1 MRQTIALTS
10 LVLALLIFL
19 CCGGLP
25 TESSFTVPLTKRP
38 SSRKLAPHKPRS
50 NDDDDGNNV
59 AFSTSIDLSDYYN
72 NEYIGL
78 LGIGTPP
85 QYLEVVF
92 DTGSSDIWIPSS
104 SCTSCGSHKLFDGSL
119 SSSYS
124 VLYDEHTGSAKKFTI
139 SYGSGDVSGNIAIDK
154 ITLGNLVVDDVYI
167 GEVTS
172 EDSAIAA
179 FDMDGICGL
188 AFDGLSRVS
197 SPNLFE
203 SLVYTYP
210 NITQSFSIYLS
221 SDPDDQTKSSQ
232 ITFGGYDLSIVSANA
247 SFYYT
252 PVVKNSA
259 SLTYWTVALTGFA
272 AGFTEKFTDATSV
285 DIDVSLCESESTD
298 DYSENDGYSSDTCY
312 AIVDSG
318 TSGIAIPSSYYDIIV
333 DYVIDGLSCVDLTC
347 AGVSEDDFPVLL
359 ISLAPDNIFPLLP
372 SDYLSCSEYNECI
385 VRFQSTTSDYWILG
399 DVFIEAY
406 YTNFDVEN
414 LRIGFACDGQ
424 CSGGDWHGTGGYLI
438 LVTELPYWKKTIFI
452 YGSFVLLL
460 IVISS
465 IIGAMWKCNK
475 ENHMLLHGKNNSIN
489 GTIDKSRYMII
500 PSNEGDGEDKVDPY
514 TAFTKNLR
522 MGNEK
527 ITFR

>member
-1 MRQTIALTS
+1 MS
-10 LVLALLIFL
+10 LALVWLVFL
-19 CCGGLP
+19 SHTGSSTELLP
-25 TESSFTVPLTKRP
+25 STFTIPLTKRT
-38 SSRKLAPHKPRS
+38 SSRRRLSPHKPHAS
-50 NDDDDGNNV
+50 ADDDGNGG
-59 AFSTSIDLSDYYN
+59 AYTASIDLSDYYN

-92 DTGSSDIWIPSS
+92 DTGSSDIWIPSAT
-104 SCTSCGSHKLFDGSL
+104 CTSCGSHQSFDGSL

-124 VLYDEHTGSAKKFTI
+124 AVYDEHTQSTKKFTI
-139 SYGSGDVSGNIAIDK
+139 SYGSGDVSGNVAADK
-154 ITLGNLVVDDVYI
+154 ITLGNLVVDEVYI

-172 EDSAIAA
+172 EDSNIAA

-203 SLVYTYP
+203 SLVDSYP

-232 ITFGGYDLSIVSANA
+232 ITFGGYDLSIVSSNA

-252 PVVKNSA
+252 PLVKNSVT
-259 SLTYWTVALTGFA
+259 LTYWTVALTGFA
-272 AGFTEKFTDATSV
+272 AGFSKKFTDAASV
-285 DIDVSLCESESTD
+285 DIDVSLCVSESSTD
-298 DYSENDGYSSDTCY
+298 DYYENDGYTSDICY

-318 TSGIAIPSSYYDIIV
+318 TSGIAIPSDYYDTIV
-333 DYVIDGLSCVDLTC
+333 DYVIGDLECVDLTC
-347 AGVSEDDFPVLL
+347 AGVSENDFPILL
-359 ISLAPDNIFPLLP
+359 ISLAPDNTFPLLP

-399 DVFIEAY
+399 DAFIEAY

-452 YGSFVLLL
+452 YGSFALLL

-475 ENHMLLHGKNNSIN
+475 ETHMMLHGKNNSIN

-500 PSNEGDGEDKVDPY
+500 PSNDGEGEDKIDPY

-527 ITFR
+527 ITFH